1 MKKDVAPM
9 KGSRNL
15 DQTGEGCEI
24 KRRIGFHFL
33 TFIYLTNLLD
43 DHYFF

>member
-15 DQTGEGCEI
+15 DQTGEGREI
-24 KRRIGFHFL
+24 KRIGFHFL

-43 DHYFF
+43 NHYFF